1 MEEDIYPNQTTQKCI
16 YSFYAL
22 IYESNFSL
30 AKKRSVMTAALGYEK
45 WGWRVVGITKEA
57 VFRIAENNFNLPK
70 GLQRDHHLR
79 SRKKTY
85 DEIFKGE
92 KLTFEK
98 WWEVVWKYDETILMT
113 AVEHSKKIMLTD
125 DDVIKIDYSLGR
137 FRSAVVG
144 MDFSKRDGQFVR
156 NIFESIQNDRT

>member
-1 MEEDIYPNQTTQKCI
+1 MEEDIYPSQATKKCI
-16 YSFYAL
+16 YSFYIL

-57 VFRIAENNFNLPK
+57 VFKIAENNFKLPK
-70 GLQRDHHLR
+70 GLQRDHRLR

-92 KLTFEK
+92 KLSFEK
-98 WWEVVWKYDETILMT
+98 WWENVWKYDQTILMT
-113 AVEHSKKIMLTD
+113 AEEHSQKRQLTEND
-125 DDVIKIDYSLGR
+125 LIKIDYSLGH

-144 MDFSKRDGQFVR
+144 MDFSKRDRQFVR